1 MDHGALTPEI
11 AAGLRVLR
19 QRISDAGIAVSELDQ
34 TLNLATWN
42 IREFGKR
49 PRSEAAIHYIAEI
62 LGQFDLI
69 ALAELRDKLG
79 DLQRVLK
86 ILGPYW
92 KVVYSDYIS
101 DSPGNYERIGY
112 LFDGRSVRF
121 TGLAAEV
128 DPERQKNKAS
138 GEYVAAISWWRS
150 PYIASFRAGHFDFVV
165 ITAHIR
171 WGSSEKVREQELTS
185 LAQWIDKKVKEQGW
199 DDKDIILMGDF
210 NIPSRTGKL
219 FKAITS
225 TGLQA
230 PKALLEKTHG
240 SDLAQDK
247 VYDQIL
253 HLPQYTNCFTDK
265 GGVLD
270 FYCKNHKPLFPN
282 LSKDEFTFQV
292 SDHLPLWIQVKVD
305 TLDEKIDQ
313 LIDR

>member
-1 MDHGALTPEI
+1 MDHGTLTPEI
-11 AAGLRVLR
+11 AKGLSVLR
-19 QRISDAGIAVSELDQ
+19 KRITDAAIPVSELDQ

-42 IREFGKR
+42 IREFGKK

-62 LGQFDLI
+62 LDQFDLI
-69 ALAELRDKLG
+69 AMAELRDKLG
-79 DLQRVLK
+79 DLERVLK

-101 DSPGNYERIGY
+101 DSPGNFERIGY

-171 WGSSEKVREQELTS
+171 WGSSVDDREQELTA
-185 LAQWIDKKVKEQGW
+185 LAQWIGKKVNEQGW
-199 DDKDIILMGDF
+199 DDKDILLMGDF
-210 NIPSRTGKL
+210 NIPSRTSKL
-219 FKAITS
+219 YTAITS

-230 PKALLEKTHG
+230 PAALLEKDQG
-240 SDLAQDK
+240 SDLVQGK

-253 HLPQYTNCFTDK
+253 HLPQYTNCFTNK

-270 FYCKNHKPLFPN
+270 FYCKDHKPLFPK
-282 LSKDEFTFQV
+282 LSKEEFTFQI
-292 SDHLPLWIQVKVD
+292 SDHLPLWIQVQVD

-313 LIDR
+313 IINQ